1 MRANV
6 TPSDPGG
13 LQQARIAMR
22 MRVEVEG
29 NLDER
34 NARRVMEA
42 LEAFGTGGCVRLD
55 FRRMQRAEPEVL
67 VGLLD
72 GLDALELAELRC
84 EGVKDPLRLLLQA
97 LGRDPFTL
105 QRLHQRT

>member
-6 TPSDPGG
+6 TPSGPGG
-13 LQQARIAMR
+13 QQAGVGMR

-29 NLDER
+29 NLDDK
-34 NARRVMEA
+34 NVRRVMEA

-55 FRRMQRAEPEVL
+55 FRRMQRAEPEAL
-67 VGLLD
+67 VSLLD
-72 GLDALELAELRC
+72 GIDALNLVDLRC
-84 EGVKDPLRLLLQA
+84 EGVKDTLRVLLQV

-105 QRLHQRT
+105 QMLPQQT